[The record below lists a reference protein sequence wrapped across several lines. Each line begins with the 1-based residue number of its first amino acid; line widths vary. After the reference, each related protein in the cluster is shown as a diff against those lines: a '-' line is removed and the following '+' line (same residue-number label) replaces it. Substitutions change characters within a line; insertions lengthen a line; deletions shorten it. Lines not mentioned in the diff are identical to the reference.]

1 MSSVHEDR
9 LAQIAQACRLWQ
21 RLPAEQQARDWT
33 YKEAETARQEIL
45 RKLVELCE
53 PEVREAVLQDLAG
66 AELCGL
72 NVVPTN
78 EGQEVV
84 GGEDLSAVYTGV
96 CRAADRASKR
106 ELPLDEHFLTCISEA
121 IAEEKQSRAK
131 YWNGLKPRALLE
143 ALSSTSL
150 PRAVRVIDHLDS
162 EQTHALSRLLYRELG
177 DKPRPLLMDREMKL
191 PAEPT
196 LKQRYAYFHW
206 YIWVSHMHAPES
218 QRALGGVPQ
227 IIVVTDGD
235 AILTNKK
242 TGTPSDPLGPI
253 HAKVWPRLGRELNK
267 HKHPIKDPESK
278 NRTAKSIGVTRSTL
292 QRYLQADLPVKLM
305 PDGKGGVYTEYR
317 MDDVLK
323 AVETSSQKKRN
334 KRKPED
340 S

>member
-1 MSSVHEDR
+1 MSSVREDR
-9 LAQIAQACRLWQ
+9 LTKLAKVCLLWQ
-21 RLPAEQQARDWT
+21 RLPAEQQARDWI
-33 YKEAETARQEIL
+33 YKEAAAARQEVL

-72 NVVPTN
+72 YIVPTN
-78 EGQEVV
+78 EGKEAVV
-84 GGEDLSAVYTGV
+84 GEGLSAVYAGV
-96 CRAADRASKR
+96 CRAADNVSQR
-106 ELPLDEHFLTCISEA
+106 EWPLDDHFLTCISEA

-131 YWNGLKPRALLE
+131 DWNSLKPRALLA

-150 PRAVRVIDHLDS
+150 LQAVRVIDHLDR
-162 EQTHALSRLLYRELG
+162 ERTNALSRLLYRELG
-177 DKPRPLLMDREMKL
+177 DKPRPVLLDREMKL

-196 LKQRYAYFHW
+196 LRQRYAYFHW
-206 YIWVSHMHAPES
+206 YIWFSHMHGPES
-218 QRALGGVPQ
+218 QRALGGVPR
-227 IIVVTDGD
+227 IIVVADRD

-267 HKHPIKDPESK
+267 HEHLIKDPESK
-278 NRTAKSIGVTRSTL
+278 NRIAKSIGVSRSTL
-292 QRYLQADLPVKLM
+292 QRYLKANLPVKLM
-305 PDGKGGVYTEYR
+305 PDGKGGIYTEYT

-323 AVETSSQKKRN
+323 AVETASQKKRN
-334 KRKPED
+334 KRKPEG